1 MYCFFHFIRWLRL
14 IADEGHEMGVNKN
27 LRKKFATSS
36 SAAHRG
42 SNSLPTQNSQNNQNS
57 HSAQNSL
64 HNTSH
69 SASQSETKSNEKS
82 AKSLKR
88 KSMSNN
94 DDVFLPST
102 SFIFGLAAERRY
114 VCTSKYTHLLFVP

>member
-1 MYCFFHFIRWLRL
+1 MYCVCHFFRWLRL

-42 SNSLPTQNSQNNQNS
+42 SNSLPTQNTQNNQNS
-57 HSAQNSL
+57 HSAQNS
-64 HNTSH
+64 SH
-69 SASQSETKSNEKS
+69 SASQSETKSNEKN

-114 VCTSKYTHLLFVP
+114 LRISKYTHLLFVP